1 MFKSENERTFRW
13 LTTVVLAVIIL
24 LSQFGYDNFG
34 SDVRFFNDYYDRSDY
49 AHIGARV
56 LTGEIPYVGGVTEYP
71 QVPVY
76 LFRGLTWLAS
86 HLLPS
91 GWPAE
96 VGFLIFWLLFISLIT
111 LLSVWQLW
119 RMLPEGKRS
128 FAWLMFLPAAIY
140 FSINRFDIL
149 PMYLSLLAITAIKK
163 ERFAGAAALL
173 AAGALTKWYLV
184 LLLPFFLGYELRC
197 TRKSPWRSIMVFGC
211 VCASILLPTFILG
224 GWQAV
229 WQPYAWHLNR
239 LVEPGTF
246 LWLAGTYLGEGGKA
260 SATLTSLFTLL
271 GFSGVSLVILKGLKS
286 VNRVILSS
294 IATLL
299 IFIFFTRIF
308 SPQWWLWILPLMI
321 LTIENKFDLI
331 LVVLYDLLN
340 YLAFPITYDLLG
352 NKSPFYLLITGLLLT
367 LIVILFI
374 RTIMKLM
381 STERQAPA

>member
-1 MFKSENERTFRW
+1 MFKSENERKFRI
-13 LTTVVLAVIIL
+13 LTIMLLGAIIL
-24 LSQFGYDNFG
+24 LSQLGYANFG
-34 SDVRFFNDYYDRSDY
+34 SNVRFFNDYYDRSNY
-49 AHIGARV
+49 AHIGAHI
-56 LTGEIPYVGGVTEYP
+56 LTGETPYVDGVTEYP

-76 LFRGLTWLAS
+76 LFRGITWLAG

-91 GWPAE
+91 AWPAE
-96 VGFLIFWLLFISLIT
+96 AGFLILWLVFSSVIL

-119 RMLPEGKRS
+119 SMLPEGRKS

-149 PMYLSLLAITAIKK
+149 PMYLSLLAVLAIKK

-173 AAGALTKWYLV
+173 AVGALTKWYLA
-184 LLLPFFLGYELRC
+184 LIFPLFLVYELRI
-197 TRKSPWRSIMVFGC
+197 TRKIPWRSILFFGC
-211 VCASILLPTFILG
+211 VCGLILLPTLILG

-239 LVEPGTF
+239 LVEPGTS
-246 LWLAGTYLGEGGKA
+246 LWLAGTFLGERGRT

-271 GFSGVSLVILKGLKS
+271 GFSGIFLLFLKELKS
-286 VNRVILSS
+286 VKKVILAS

-299 IFIFFTRIF
+299 VFIFFTRIF
-308 SPQWWLWILPLMI
+308 SPQWWLWILPFLI

-352 NKSPFYLLITGLLLT
+352 NESNLYRLVTGLLLI
-367 LIVILFI
+367 LIIILFI
-374 RTIMKLM
+374 RTIMKLKRA
-381 STERQAPA
+381 EGQASA